1 MNKRASELI
10 EAIRAYCRA
19 NADPSK
25 ADKWARYFSEG
36 YDSWGLLDKGNPFFT
51 TQRDAW
57 FQQYRGIGLK
67 GFLDAGAELA
77 KSGKYEESAIS
88 ISFVKEFKEEFDEKA
103 LKALARWFD
112 GGIRNWA
119 HVDVLCMEV
128 LAPCLSAGRFTLE
141 SIGQW
146 RESAWKYQRRASVV
160 ALIPPPKKAA
170 AVAPLVDYVR
180 PLMNDPEK
188 PVQQAVGWLLR
199 ECWKIA
205 PKPVESLLLE
215 CVATAPRQ
223 IYQTATEKMT
233 AEQKARFK
241 RPSGKLR

>member
-1 MNKRASELI
+1 MTRRAGELVA
-10 EAIRAYCRA
+10 AIRAYCEA
-19 NADPSK
+19 HADPAK

-57 FQQYRGIGLK
+57 LDQYRGIGLK

-77 KSGKYEESAIS
+77 KSGKFEEASIS
-88 ISFVKEFKEEFDEKA
+88 ISFVKEFRDEFDEKA
-103 LKALARWFD
+103 LKTLVQWFED
-112 GGIRNWA
+112 GICNWA
-119 HVDVLCMEV
+119 HVDVLCGEV
-128 LAPCLSAGRFTLE
+128 LNPCLKAGRISLA
-141 SIGQW
+141 GLCGW
-146 RESAWKYQRRASVV
+146 RESKWKYQRRASVV
-160 ALIPPPKKAA
+160 ALIPPVKEAA
-170 AVAPLVDYVR
+170 AVGPLLDYVR
-180 PLMNDPEK
+180 PLMHDPDK

-205 PKPVESLLLE
+205 PKPVEALLLE
-215 CVATAPRQ
+215 HVATAPRQ